1 MITIPIE
8 EQRLCGLLSQVIVVG
23 LNNILAPVKSD
34 VVHVQPVNVN
44 DNHDVVHV
52 QIVQPGHQR
61 HNDED
66 SVQG

>member
-52 QIVQPGHQR
+52 QLVQPGHQR

-66 SVQG
+66 PVQG